1 MSYFIRYSSVF
12 NDSFEDVLEN
22 DNVPV
27 NNKHKL
33 QHDVVVGSVWD
44 VVNDVCLTINEDNVK
59 EKSVGK
65 GKKSTILKQNATS
78 DISKDKP
85 KNNVPKKNSRDV
97 KNSWDVKEKWKSVVE
112 KSTVKSKAKPEVKS
126 KAKPE
131 VKSKADVKRK
141 RILSK
146 DDEIDSS
153 SVDVSDRKPKKI
165 KSKAELKRKR
175 NGGSDSDSSSV
186 RK

>member
-1 MSYFIRYSSVF
+1 PDEVKKLDNVVEKLGNDVVEKPVDVVANEKDKDASVKDKNKASSFVV
-12 NDSFEDVLEN
+12 NDPVKMDKVNDKEN

-27 NNKHKL
+27 NDKHKL
-33 QHDVVVGSVWD
+33 QHDVVEGSVWD

-97 KNSWDVKEKWKSVVE
+97 KEKWKIVVE

-131 VKSKADVKRK
+131 VKSKA
-141 RILSK
+141 
-146 DDEIDSS
+146 
-153 SVDVSDRKPKKI
+153 
-165 KSKAELKRKR
+165 
-175 NGGSDSDSSSV
+175 
-186 RK
+186 